1 MAIDSQRA
9 PRAQQPLSADSW
21 LGPVLVAHG
30 VLTPRQ
36 AERLQT
42 AEGSVW
48 SAALQDGA
56 SDQDIVA
63 AIARAYR
70 VPQADLSSAQSRT
83 IALLPESLARKHQV
97 VPINADDRVIRIA
110 TADPR
115 DLDLEQTLRF
125 VTGRDIAFQIAAP
138 AAIAEKLDEMYRPE
152 RAIERILGGLE
163 PARIEAID
171 APAFQSGGDAALEA
185 PVAKLVDA
193 MISDGVREGASDI
206 HAEPTEGGVVVR
218 YRVDGVLREVMRLPT
233 SAGAA
238 LVRRV
243 KVWAKLD
250 VTDPLRPHDGRATAR
265 VDGQLVDLRV
275 STIPVARRGEKVVVR
290 ILDKTNLRGTLA
302 GLGLPARELEVLR
315 RLLGHREGMVLVTGP
330 TGSGKTTTLYA
341 ALNELKTGKVNIVT
355 VEDPV
360 EYDVAGISQ
369 IQVNELQGLTFAK
382 ALRSVLRQDPDIV
395 LVGEIRD
402 FETATTAVQAGF
414 SGHFVL
420 STLHTNDAPSAV
432 VRLRDMG
439 IEAFKVASVLKGVV
453 AQRLVRKLCS
463 ACAAPVPADAVPAD
477 ARPPAHR
484 RDAVVRRAVGCKV
497 CDGLGYRGRVAIL
510 EVMPVD
516 ESVGR
521 LIDQG
526 AMPDQLIVAARKIG
540 MYTLWESG
548 LERVWDG
555 TTSIEEVVRVLGERV
570 HDDDESTTA
579 EEQPAPFPA
588 SVAAASV
595 AGTPTSPA
603 AEPVGPPRVL
613 VADDDPQMRRL
624 IRGVLQR
631 DGFEVVEAADGLDA
645 LERVEEHRVDLV
657 ILDVD
662 MPRLDGLGVLEELR
676 AQVRTA
682 CLPVIVLTAQHGET
696 EEKAL
701 DLGAQDYLRKPVQTR
716 SLVARVRAV
725 LKRVST

>member
-9 PRAQQPLSADSW
+9 PHAQQGSADDTW
-21 LGPVLVAHG
+21 LGPVLVARG
-30 VLTPRQ
+30 VLTPLQ
-36 AERLQT
+36 AERL
-42 AEGSVW
+42 AVRDGRSLW
-48 SAALQDGA
+48 AAAVADGA
-56 SDQDIVA
+56 TDEVIVA
-63 AIARAYR
+63 AVSRAYG
-70 VPQADLSSAQSRT
+70 VPPADLAAAEGRT
-83 IALLPESLARKHQV
+83 TTLLPESLARRHQA
-97 VPINADDRVIRIA
+97 VPLSADDRVIRIA

-115 DLDLEQTLRF
+115 NLDLEQTLRF
-125 VTGRDIAFQIAAP
+125 VTGREVVFQIASP
-138 AAIAEKLDEMYRPE
+138 GAIAEKLDELYRPE
-152 RAIERILGGLE
+152 RAIQRILGGLE
-163 PARIEAID
+163 PARIEAVD
-171 APAFQSGGDAALEA
+171 AGAVPSSGDGTLEA

-218 YRVDGVLREVMRLPT
+218 YRIDGVLREVMRLPT

-265 VDGQLVDLRV
+265 VDGQVVDLRV
-275 STIPVARRGEKVVVR
+275 STIPVARRGEKVVIR
-290 ILDKTNLRGTLA
+290 ILDKNNLRGTL
-302 GLGLPARELEVLR
+302 GDLGLPSRELDVLR

-355 VEDPV
+355 VKDPV

-369 IQVNELQGLTFAK
+369 IQVNETQGLTFPK

-439 IEAFKVASVLKGVV
+439 IDAFKVAAVLKGIV
-453 AQRLVRKLCS
+453 AQRLVRKLCP
-463 ACAAPVPADAVPAD
+463 ACAEPVPAETLPAD
-477 ARPPAHR
+477 ARPPAGR
-484 RDAVVRRAVGCKV
+484 QGAMIRRAVGCRS
-497 CDGLGYRGRVAIL
+497 CEGTGYRGRTAIL

-516 ESVGR
+516 EAVSR
-521 LIDQG
+521 LIDAG
-526 AMPDQLIVAARKIG
+526 AMADALIAAGRRAG

-555 TTSIEEVVRVLGERV
+555 TTSLDEVIRVLGERV
-570 HDDDESTTA
+570 PDDGTTEGA
-579 EEQPAPFPA
+579 ITPARGRTTEGAVTP
-588 SVAAASV
+588 SRGDAAA
-595 AGTPTSPA
+595 P
-603 AEPVGPPRVL
+603 GPGRVL
-613 VADDDPQMRRL
+613 IADDDPQMRRL

-631 DGFEVVEAADGLDA
+631 DGFEVVEAGDGLDA
-645 LERVEEHRVDLV
+645 LEVVEQGGVDLV

-701 DLGAQDYLRKPVQTR
+701 DLGAHDYLAKPVQTR
-716 SLVARVRAV
+716 SLLARVRAV
-725 LKRVST
+725 LKRASS

>member
-9 PRAQQPLSADSW
+9 PQTRHGSADDTW
-21 LGPVLVAHG
+21 LGPVLVARG

-36 AERLQT
+36 AERLS
-42 AEGSVW
+42 AREGRSLW
-48 SAALQDGA
+48 AAAVADGA
-56 SDQDIVA
+56 SDEGIVA
-63 AIARAYR
+63 AVSRAFG
-70 VPQADLSSAQSRT
+70 VTPADLAAAEGRT
-83 IALLPESLARKHQV
+83 TTLLPESLARKHQA
-97 VPINADDRVIRIA
+97 VPLSADDRVIRIA

-125 VTGRDIAFQIAAP
+125 ITGREVIFQIAAP
-138 AAIAEKLDEMYRPE
+138 GAIAEKLDELYRPE

-163 PARIEAID
+163 PARIEAVD
-171 APAFQSGGDAALEA
+171 MTAVPGGDSALEA

-218 YRVDGVLREVMRLPT
+218 YRIDGVLREVMRLPA

-265 VDGQLVDLRV
+265 VDGQVVDLRV
-275 STIPVARRGEKVVVR
+275 STIPVARRGEKVVIR
-290 ILDKTNLRGTLA
+290 ILDKNNLRGTLD
-302 GLGLPARELEVLR
+302 GLGLPSRELDVLR

-369 IQVNELQGLTFAK
+369 IQVNEAQGLTFPK

-402 FETATTAVQAGF
+402 LETATTAVQAGF

-439 IEAFKVASVLKGVV
+439 IDAFKVAAVLKGIV
-453 AQRLVRKLCS
+453 AQRLVRKLCP
-463 ACAAPVPADAVPAD
+463 ACAEPIPAESLPAE
-477 ARPPAHR
+477 ARPPAGR
-484 RDAVVRRAVGCKV
+484 QDAVIRRAVGCRS
-497 CDGLGYRGRVAIL
+497 CEGTGYRGRAAIL

-516 ESVGR
+516 EAVSR
-521 LIDQG
+521 LIDAG
-526 AMPDQLIVAARKIG
+526 AMADALITAARRAG

-555 TTSIEEVVRVLGERV
+555 ITSLDEVIRVLGERIP
-570 HDDDESTTA
+570 DDGTA
-579 EEQPAPFPA
+579 EGT
-588 SVAAASV
+588 V
-595 AGTPTSPA
+595 TPTRGRTTVEA
-603 AEPVGPPRVL
+603 VTPPRDEEAAPGPGRVL
-613 VADDDPQMRRL
+613 IADDDPQMRRL

-631 DGFEVVEAADGLDA
+631 DGFEVVEAGDGLDA
-645 LERVEEHRVDLV
+645 LEVVEQGGVDLV

-701 DLGAQDYLRKPVQTR
+701 DLGAHDYLAKPVQTR
-716 SLVARVRAV
+716 SLLARVRAV
-725 LKRVST
+725 LKRASS